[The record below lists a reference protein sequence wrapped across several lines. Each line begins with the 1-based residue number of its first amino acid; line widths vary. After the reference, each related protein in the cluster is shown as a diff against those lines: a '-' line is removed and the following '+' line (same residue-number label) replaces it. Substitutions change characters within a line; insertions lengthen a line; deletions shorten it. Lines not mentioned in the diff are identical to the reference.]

1 APVVVKRLAVEVVD
15 ARALDIGCARGLG
28 GLAAV
33 RVPTLLPVGQ
43 RGLGLAQGVLA
54 GFVALAEGVQRGLG
68 LGDRLLQDRQSF
80 LVTADVLSQLG
91 DRILGLFAGAQQ
103 ALRQLALVGDL
114 LLDTRQRAAHFV
126 AGSLGAVE
134 RLHRVLA
141 LHTAFFKRALGLAL
155 LGDQLLQAGLFLR
168 QPFAQHAQLRVQRAV
183 FQRLPFSVADPAFGL
198 DRGVLFCLPR
208 LPRQVAQLLA
218 DLLAQVVETIEVFA
232 RVADSGLGFLA
243 PLLVLGDAGGLLQVH
258 AQVLG
263 PCLDDLA
270 DHPLFDDRIAA
281 WPQARAQEQ
290 VGDVAPAALG
300 AVEVVVALAI
310 ARDQALD
317 RDLVEGREDRKS
329 VV

>member
-1 APVVVKRLAVEVVD
+1 LADVGDLLLAGTLLVLQVERGLLAHVEAFVEAFQRELLRFVFFGNAGEGLGQRVQVQARALGGQHAAAPVVVKRLAVEVVD

-168 QPFAQHAQLRVQRAV
+168 QPF
-183 FQRLPFSVADPAFGL
+183 
-198 DRGVLFCLPR
+198 
-208 LPRQVAQLLA
+208 
-218 DLLAQVVETIEVFA
+218 
-232 RVADSGLGFLA
+232 
-243 PLLVLGDAGGLLQVH
+243 
-258 AQVLG
+258 
-263 PCLDDLA
+263 
-270 DHPLFDDRIAA
+270 
-281 WPQARAQEQ
+281 
-290 VGDVAPAALG
+290 
-300 AVEVVVALAI
+300 
-310 ARDQALD
+310 
-317 RDLVEGREDRKS
+317 
-329 VV
+329 